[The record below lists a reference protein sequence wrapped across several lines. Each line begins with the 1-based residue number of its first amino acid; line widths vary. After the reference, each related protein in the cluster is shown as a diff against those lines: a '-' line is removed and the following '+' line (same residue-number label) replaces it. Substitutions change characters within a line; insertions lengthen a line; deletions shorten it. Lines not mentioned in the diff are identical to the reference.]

1 MPIALLV
8 TTSAGANTEALVAG
22 VVDLVRQ
29 RVGAVAALRKATVV
43 PALPKTRSG
52 KILRNVLRALADAE
66 PYKLP
71 GTIEDASVVGQVADA
86 IDALGYGRGRNKED
100 SFR

>member
-8 TTSAGANTEALVAG
+8 TTAGADSDALVAS

-29 RVGAVAALRKATVV
+29 RVGAVAALRKAAVV

-52 KILRNVLRALADAE
+52 KILRNVIRKIADAD

-71 GTIEDASVVGQVADA
+71 GTIEDASVVGRVADA
-86 IDALGYGRGRNKED
+86 IDALGLGRRRK
-100 SFR
+100 